1 MDREEEGDTI
11 LADVLGFEDLD
22 GETRAGRPAQAMR
35 LPLHCQVIVYFRLVL
50 CRDLFHFL
58 QERALFSAGGFS
70 SKMTRLRC

>member
-1 MDREEEGDTI
+1 MDREEEGETI

-58 QERALFSAGGFS
+58 QEHTPSSAGGFS

>member
-1 MDREEEGDTI
+1 MWIRDGRGGTI

-58 QERALFSAGGFS
+58 QEHTPS
-70 SKMTRLRC
+70 SGRRFQLKDD